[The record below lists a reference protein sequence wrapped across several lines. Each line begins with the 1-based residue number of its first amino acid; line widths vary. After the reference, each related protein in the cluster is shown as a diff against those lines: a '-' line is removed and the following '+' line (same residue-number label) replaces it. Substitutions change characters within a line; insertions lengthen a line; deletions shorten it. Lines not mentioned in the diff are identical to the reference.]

1 MIEEWKPIADWP
13 DYAISNHGRVM
24 RTTTYGRGIAGTIRK
39 PVLVAGYLAVALTN
53 RDGRRK
59 MLHIHRLVAFAFLGE
74 PPAPDMEVNH
84 IDADRLNPRLDN
96 LEWMTKSQNRKHGFD
111 VGYANAK
118 GERNGH
124 SKLTAEQA
132 QAIRLDGAYRSAWP
146 ELARRFGVSKATIR
160 DVATGRTWKHL
171 PARSRLTE
179 D

>member
-1 MIEEWKPIADWP
+1 MMEEWKPIADWP

-39 PVLVAGYLAVALTN
+39 PVIVAGYLAVALTN

-59 MLHIHRLVAFAFLGE
+59 MLHIHRLVALAFLGE

-96 LEWMTKSQNRKHGFD
+96 LEWMTKGQNRKHGYD
-111 VGYANAK
+111 VGFAEAK

-124 SKLTAEQA
+124 SKLTTEQA
-132 QAIRLDGAYRSAWP
+132 TIIRAEGADRSNWLG
-146 ELARRFGVSKATIR
+146 LAERFNVTTATVR

-171 PARSRLTE
+171 PALTGN
-179 D
+179 